1 MYSFPNLEPVFCSM
15 SDSNVCFLTCI
26 QVSQEAGQVVWYSH
40 LFKNFPQLVVIHT
53 VKGFSIVS
61 EAEADVFL
69 EFPCFLHDPMN
80 ADNLISGSSASSKPC
95 LYMWKFFNS
104 CEREL
109 PDVQAGF
116 LSSICNY
123 LAGQIVFH
131 WAISVL
137 FIKCT

>member
-1 MYSFPNLEPVFCSM
+1 MV
-15 SDSNVCFLTCI
+15 
-26 QVSQEAGQVVWYSH
+26 GWYSH

-80 ADNLISGSSASSKPC
+80 ADNLMSGSSASSKPC

-104 CEREL
+104 CELRTSRCTSWVSFL
-109 PDVQAGF
+109 YIQ
-116 LSSICNY
+116 LSSWASSIPLGHFCFIHEMYMNDKW
-123 LAGQIVFH
+123 IVLNILLIQRDKFLD
-131 WAISVL
+131 I
-137 FIKCT
+137 

>member
-1 MYSFPNLEPVFCSM
+1 MYSFPNFESVHCFIS
-15 SDSNVCFLTCI
+15 SSNWCFLTYK
-26 QVSQEAGQVVWYSH
+26 QVSQETGKVIWYSH
-40 LFKNFPQLVVIHT
+40 LFKNFPQIVVIQT
-53 VKGFSIVS
+53 IKDFRVVNEIEVNVLLK
-61 EAEADVFL
+61 
-69 EFPCFLHDPMN
+69 FPCFLHDPMN